1 MTWEALYD
9 AAKSVQNGREIS
21 PFVEA
26 GGVAAAVLTKKGNLY
41 LGVCIDT
48 ASGLGMCA
56 ERSAL
61 AAMITAGES
70 EISKVVAVM
79 PDGKVGSHCGACR
92 EMMMQLHK
100 DSGEIEILLDLETE
114 KTVKLR
120 ELVPDW
126 WGKDRFEK
134 ELAK

>member
-1 MTWEALYD
+1 MKL
-9 AAKSVQNGREIS
+9 SQ
-21 PFVEA
+21 FQF
-26 GGVAAAVLTKKGNLY
+26 NLPADKIATEPPRWRDECK
-41 LGVCIDT
+41 LMV
-48 ASGLGMCA
+48 
-56 ERSAL
+56 
-61 AAMITAGES
+61 
-70 EISKVVAVM
+70 
-79 PDGKVGSHCGACR
+79 
-92 EMMMQLHK
+92 LHK

>member
-79 PDGKVGSHCGACR
+79 PDGKVGPPCGACR
-92 EMMMQLHK
+92 EL
-100 DSGEIEILLDLETE
+100 
-114 KTVKLR
+114 
-120 ELVPDW
+120 
-126 WGKDRFEK
+126 
-134 ELAK
+134 